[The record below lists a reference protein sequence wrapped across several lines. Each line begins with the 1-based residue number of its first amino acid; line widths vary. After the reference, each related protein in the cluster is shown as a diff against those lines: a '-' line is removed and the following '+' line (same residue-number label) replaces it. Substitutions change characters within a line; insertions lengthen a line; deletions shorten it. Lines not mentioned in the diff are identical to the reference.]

1 MFCSTPLYQE
11 PAGSLSLAS
20 ATQVH
25 AAGRRGLR
33 LILPLMNYGSS
44 GGGVAQYHKWAAHRA
59 GSRITA
65 DYAALW
71 SSDEGSECP
80 LFYSDPASQ
89 EMYRYMAHKASPI
102 FRPPHPHPMC
112 NVAARHPPPSM
123 WQKFVHA
130 RTALLAVTLSCSA
143 TAAALPLVLSTT
155 ALRLLGRCSRVS
167 TPTHGRRITTTQ
179 PSCSGSWVTDCAAP
193 ASASVASRSRGGTAR
208 WRRLCGG
215 WRPSSCLALG
225 ARAFSCVR
233 PRARSARHGVAR
245 RVKLG
250 VRRSASRTLPIGWM
264 HRVSTTSARAP
275 YLSLMWRHTRQPP
288 STPPHSAFL
297 DITR

>member
-11 PAGSLSLAS
+11 PAGSLSLAC

-89 EMYRYMAHKASPI
+89 EMYRYMAHKASLI
-102 FRPPHPHPMC
+102 YRPAPHPSH
-112 NVAARHPPPSM
+112 V
-123 WQKFVHA
+123 Q
-130 RTALLAVTLSCSA
+130 
-143 TAAALPLVLSTT
+143 
-155 ALRLLGRCSRVS
+155 
-167 TPTHGRRITTTQ
+167 RR
-179 PSCSGSWVTDCAAP
+179 
-193 ASASVASRSRGGTAR
+193 
-208 WRRLCGG
+208 
-215 WRPSSCLALG
+215 
-225 ARAFSCVR
+225 
-233 PRARSARHGVAR
+233 
-245 RVKLG
+245 
-250 VRRSASRTLPIGWM
+250 
-264 HRVSTTSARAP
+264 
-275 YLSLMWRHTRQPP
+275 
-288 STPPHSAFL
+288 STPPAAEYVAKACARAYCTPCRDTLVLCYCRGAPCCAEHHGYFVCLAGAHACQHL
-297 DITR
+297 HTDGV